1 MFMTPVERTFRQTW
15 TLRIV
20 SILPVIIFV
29 LITWAAYE
37 DEKKANEFLIGF
49 DLVWVVIA
57 AFAWY
62 AGNKVRL
69 DVHSEGLMYF
79 PAFGQPQEFLW
90 NDIVDTRYAQNNV
103 NVAAHFG
110 LIGYL
115 IAFLMKGSTSNQAQL
130 TLKLLTSDQRKL
142 TLTSNFKDADDV
154 IRMVFEKVNPRL
166 FADAQKE
173 LQSSGSVK
181 FGDVTVTQDGMQWK
195 SKDLVPYSSF
205 KKFVLDGPNLRVQ
218 AEGKW
223 LDAITVN
230 CFKLP
235 NVFVLIDLVNNLRNP
250 GKPYSDPL
258 AVASGN
264 TFQGASFKS

>member
-1 MFMTPVERTFRQTW
+1 MFITPVERTFQQTW

-37 DEKKANEFLIGF
+37 DEKKPNEFLIIF
-49 DLVWVVIA
+49 DLVWVAIA

-62 AGNKVRL
+62 VGNKIHL
-69 DVHSEGLMYF
+69 DVHSEGLMYH
-79 PAFGQPQEFLW
+79 PAFGQPKEFMW

-115 IAFLMKGSTSNQAQL
+115 IALMMRRSSTNQAQL
-130 TLKLLTSDQRKL
+130 TLKLLTNDQRKL
-142 TLTSNFKDADDV
+142 TLTSNFKDTDDA
-154 IRMVFEKVNPRL
+154 IRIVFEKINPRL
-166 FADAQKE
+166 YQEAQKE
-173 LQSSGSVK
+173 LQSRGSVK
-181 FGDVTVTQDGMQWK
+181 FGDITVTQEGMQWK
-195 SKDLVPYSSF
+195 SKDPVPFSSF

-218 AEGKW
+218 TEGKW

-235 NVFVLIDLVNNLRNP
+235 NVFVLIDLVNNLRNQ
-250 GKPYSDPL
+250 GKPYQDPL
-258 AVASGN
+258 AAASGN